1 VEFKLD
7 PIHVVGYVGALGSLV
22 FGTNQLLILLRKH
35 RAKDVS
41 TFDYGVRT
49 TYAVLLGIYSIGIS
63 NLLFVVVNFGAAI
76 LSAAVMVVAMR
87 VKKENRSARGRK
99 AAAHRRDAA

>member
-1 VEFKLD
+1 MSAHCVRNVS
-7 PIHVVGYVGALGSLV
+7 PAVGPLPRRRRAA
-22 FGTNQLLILLRKH
+22 NQLFILLRKH
-35 RAKDVS
+35 RAKDLS
-41 TFDYGVRT
+41 T
-49 TYAVLLGIYSIGIS
+49 
-63 NLLFVVVNFGAAI
+63 FVVVNFGAAI